1 MLRNLKELLPWAILG
16 EYQVY
21 TWSPCTF
28 HRQYPRTNAMRC
40 SQCAYI
46 FDDDV
51 SEVGVQYVDAQSDL
65 RALWIFIKGCSACTG
80 GKRTDLSLVWA
91 GLPPGSTWLNEVFNL
106 SSISCTD
113 LKMWKWHHGDL
124 HKCPEHET
132 HTEIFVSIKGGLG
145 IVMTLWLPSLGDKA
159 GDGDQ

>member
-1 MLRNLKELLPWAILG
+1 
-16 EYQVY
+16 
-21 TWSPCTF
+21 
-28 HRQYPRTNAMRC
+28 MRC

-106 SSISCTD
+106 SS
-113 LKMWKWHHGDL
+113 
-124 HKCPEHET
+124 
-132 HTEIFVSIKGGLG
+132 VSLVQILRCESDTMVTSTSALSTKHIPRFL
-145 IVMTLWLPSLGDKA
+145 
-159 GDGDQ
+159 